1 MTNNNDNKMM
11 AEPIIIHPE
20 DTIYLEI
27 KREVKLSAEMIDE
40 NLSSVTSDISN
51 EDLNV
56 TTLKEFFPPHYPRPF
71 MRNSLEDIEWLVQF
85 CNNVA
90 FDGAS
95 VSVSSCGN
103 YLTIRYPKLSS
114 KQLKF
119 FVNRII
125 MREKL
130 GLGDW
135 IWFLCRENIR
145 NSRKIIFYCCSD
157 GILENKIDKKT
168 ISFEVANFLETIIDA
183 WMHIQ
188 LNEDDL
194 WLNGKGEPDPEED
207 HREYWKEQAA
217 KRASEKSQEE
227 AMKITGEEVVQQRNS
242 DKFRQ
247 KQLNSMFC

>member
-1 MTNNNDNKMM
+1 M
-11 AEPIIIHPE
+11 ANPIIIHPE
-20 DTIYLEI
+20 DPIHLVVE
-27 KREVKLSAEMIDE
+27 KEVKFSDEMIDANKVAVME
-40 NLSSVTSDISN
+40 ELEKIVDVSK
-51 EDLNV
+51 
-56 TTLKEFFPPHYPRPF
+56 KEFFPPDYVRPF

-95 VSVSSCGN
+95 VSVSLCGN
-103 YLTIRYPKLSS
+103 YLTVCYPRLSK

-135 IWFLCRENIR
+135 IWFFCRENIR
-145 NSRKIIFYCCSD
+145 NSKKTIFYCCID
-157 GILENKIDKKT
+157 GILEDRIDKKT
-168 ISFEVANFLETIIDA
+168 ISFEVTNFLETIIDA

-194 WLNGKGEPDPEED
+194 WLNGRGEPDPEED
-207 HREYWKEQAA
+207 HRIFWKEQTA
-217 KRASEKSQEE
+217 KRAAEIAAEREEVEVVKAQEE
-227 AMKITGEEVVQQRNS
+227 AMKMASKEVIQQRNS
-242 DKFRQ
+242 EEFRQ
-247 KQLNSMFC
+247 KQLKSMFC